1 MARKLRLILGDQ
13 LNYQHSWFQETDSQV
28 VYLLMEMKQE
38 LTYVKHHIQKVV
50 GFFKAMRAFK
60 EWLESEG
67 HEVIYYSLDHKK
79 NKQSLTDNL
88 SKLIEEESI
97 TTFEYLLPDE
107 YRLDEQLK
115 DFCDHLSIDSDSYDT
130 EHFLTERSGV
140 ANFFKKKKTYL
151 MENFY
156 RMMRKKYDLLMED
169 EEPIGEQWN
178 YDEENRNKYKGK
190 VPVPD
195 IPSFE
200 HDVQGII
207 DLLDEQDIAT
217 IGQIDA
223 KRFSYPTSR
232 EEACALLKHFTTECL
247 PHFGT
252 YEDAMH
258 TDHPYLFHSRLS
270 FALNTK
276 MLHPLEVCKAAIE
289 TWEADKDTITLAQVE
304 GFVRQIIGWRE
315 FMRGIYWEKMP
326 DYKEKNYFSHEAPL
340 PDFYWTGNTK
350 MNCLSHAITQSLEN
364 AYAHHIQRL
373 MLTGNFALLLGVH
386 PDEVDQWYLG
396 IYIDAIEW
404 VEITNTRGMSQFA
417 DGGLIAT
424 KPYVSS
430 ANYIHKMSNYC
441 KDCSYDYKSKYGEK
455 ACPFNSLYWDF
466 LHRHQDQLG
475 NNGRMG
481 MMYSMLKKMDEEER
495 DKILAQAAKYK
506 EKVNDL

>member
-1 MARKLRLILGDQ
+1 M
-13 LNYQHSWFQETDSQV
+13 

-50 GFFKAMRAFK
+50 GFFKAMRTFK
-60 EWLESEG
+60 EWLEEEG
-67 HEVIYYSLDHKK
+67 HQVIYYSLDYKK

-88 SKLIEEESI
+88 LQLIEEENI

-107 YRLDEQLK
+107 YRLDKQLK
-115 DFCDHLSIDSDSYDT
+115 NFCQDISINSAHYDT
-130 EHFLTERSGV
+130 EHFLTGRLEV
-140 ANFFKKKKTYL
+140 ADFFKKKKTYL

-156 RMMRKKYDLLMED
+156 RMMRKKYDLLMEGK
-169 EEPIGEQWN
+169 EPIGEQWN
-178 YDEENRNKYKGK
+178 YDEENRKKYKGK

-200 HDVQGII
+200 QEVQEII
-207 DLLDEQDIAT
+207 DLLDAEDIAT

-223 KRFSYPTSR
+223 KDFSYPTSR
-232 EEACALLKHFTTECL
+232 EEACTLLKHFTTECL

-276 MLHPLEVCKAAIE
+276 MLHPLEVCKATIE
-289 TWEADKDTITLAQVE
+289 AWEADKDTITLAQVE

-326 DYKEKNYFSHEAPL
+326 DYKEQNYFSHEAPL
-340 PDFYWTGNTK
+340 PDFYWTGDTQ
-350 MNCLSHAITQSLEN
+350 MNCLRHAITQSLAN

-404 VEITNTRGMSQFA
+404 
-417 DGGLIAT
+417 
-424 KPYVSS
+424 
-430 ANYIHKMSNYC
+430 
-441 KDCSYDYKSKYGEK
+441 
-455 ACPFNSLYWDF
+455 
-466 LHRHQDQLG
+466 
-475 NNGRMG
+475 
-481 MMYSMLKKMDEEER
+481 
-495 DKILAQAAKYK
+495 
-506 EKVNDL
+506 